1 MLMTE
6 IALLR
11 GVNLGGA
18 NRVAMADVRAAL
30 EAAGFAAVRS
40 LLQSG
45 NLVLESDGVEGA
57 TLEAKIETALR
68 ERVSLKVDV
77 VVRGAAAWRAMIE
90 ANPFPHQAETDPGR
104 LVAIVLKTAPAENAE
119 AALAA
124 VPGPEQAR
132 VIGREA
138 FIWYPDGQADT
149 KLSGAT
155 LDRALGARGTGRN
168 WNTVLKLAALA
179 GA

>member
-1 MLMTE
+1 MSQ

-18 NRVAMADVRAAL
+18 NRVAMVDVRAAL

-45 NLVLESDGVEGA
+45 NLVFEANRAEA
-57 TLEAKIETALR
+57 AALEAQIESALR

-77 VVRGAAAWRAMIE
+77 MVRGAAAWRAMIE

-104 LVAIVLKTAPAENAE
+104 LVAVVLKTAPAEHAE

-124 VPGPEQAR
+124 VPGPEQSR

-138 FIWYPDGQADT
+138 FIWYPAGQADT
-149 KLSGAT
+149 RLTGAI